1 MKRLCSLLLSIV
13 VTLSCASIT
22 AIASDDVNV
31 ILDGE
36 ILEFDVPPQIIDGR
50 TLVPLRKIFEELDM
64 VVDWDGDT
72 QTVSADK
79 LGVSVK
85 LTIGETTAYRN
96 SVANEIDVPAMII
109 DERTL
114 VPARLVS
121 EYAGADVR
129 WDGDTRT
136 VYITSSNV
144 IQEINWSKDFTYF
157 GEVENSKANGYGI
170 LYDKNSMVPVQ
181 MGIYIDSVITK
192 GSDYYDNGEFF
203 TGDFKDGKW
212 SEGTFYYSSGNY
224 YTGEFLNSQRSGNG
238 KFFYSDGSFH
248 KGKWENNLPN
258 GYGIFYDAI
267 EDVQYQGNYVNG
279 NKEGRFLVDDFYTGT
294 SQYVYYE
301 SPSDTTVTVP
311 STNQN
316 DYETEYDALMA
327 WAAEK
332 TIEIQEE
339 GKKIY
344 QNVYD
349 EKLSEAYAMYNI
361 DSSSDPS
368 SFAYA
373 NAMRQVNAL
382 KPNII
387 AAAEIAQKEYEANEM
402 ETLALYVATK
412 ASKLKQKYN
421 IK

>member
-1 MKRLCSLLLSIV
+1 M
-13 VTLSCASIT
+13 
-22 AIASDDVNV
+22 
-31 ILDGE
+31 
-36 ILEFDVPPQIIDGR
+36 
-50 TLVPLRKIFEELDM
+50 
-64 VVDWDGDT
+64 
-72 QTVSADK
+72 
-79 LGVSVK
+79 
-85 LTIGETTAYRN
+85 
-96 SVANEIDVPAMII
+96 
-109 DERTL
+109 
-114 VPARLVS
+114 
-121 EYAGADVR
+121 
-129 WDGDTRT
+129 
-136 VYITSSNV
+136 
-144 IQEINWSKDFTYF
+144 
-157 GEVENSKANGYGI
+157 
-170 LYDKNSMVPVQ
+170 
-181 MGIYIDSVITK
+181 
-192 GSDYYDNGEFF
+192 
-203 TGDFKDGKW
+203 
-212 SEGTFYYSSGNY
+212 
-224 YTGEFLNSQRSGNG
+224 
-238 KFFYSDGSFH
+238 
-248 KGKWENNLPN
+248 
-258 GYGIFYDAI
+258 
-267 EDVQYQGNYVNG
+267 
-279 NKEGRFLVDDFYTGT
+279 
-294 SQYVYYE
+294 YYE